1 VSPAKA
7 ERTVVLVMRA
17 LTLAFAVSGLVFL
30 LAPATLID
38 ALGGGPAS
46 DQKLWVALSFAYMVV
61 ITAIAAI
68 VSTDPVR
75 YRPLI
80 LVLIAGK
87 LASSLPSLAFFV
99 FHEDVFAYLVTFLV
113 DGSLV
118 VVSYACW
125 VLAGRVARR
134 AVAA

>member
-1 VSPAKA
+1 MSPASA
-7 ERTVVLVMRA
+7 ERTVVLVMRLLA
-17 LTLAFAVSGLVFL
+17 VAFAVSGLVFL
-30 LAPATLID
+30 LVPGTLID
-38 ALGGGPAS
+38 ALGGGPNS

-61 ITAIAAI
+61 ITAIAVI

-80 LVLIAGK
+80 LVLVAGK
-87 LASSLPSLAFFV
+87 LASSLPALAFFV
-99 FHEDVFAYLVTFLV
+99 FHEDVFAYLLTFLV

-125 VLAGRVARR
+125 VLAGRVARP